1 MSDLKG
7 SKSESKTKN
16 FNMGFQKKRS
26 NYESSLFFAK
36 NDAFKRQQS
45 KHIIFDHTINEFEP
59 YDLANVDIKVTK
71 EGEVKDKT
79 GLKITEFAVTE
90 SREKLIQ
97 LTLIIPRCY

>member
-36 NDAFKRQQS
+36 YVAHKFQQAIEVGNHSTGKGKRMMLSKDNSQS
-45 KHIIFDHTINEFEP
+45 I
-59 YDLANVDIKVTK
+59 
-71 EGEVKDKT
+71 
-79 GLKITEFAVTE
+79 
-90 SREKLIQ
+90 
-97 LTLIIPRCY
+97 